1 MAEIISEQYI
11 LCFRAALRINHPRFD
26 GEISDLIAAARADL
40 RDLGGLKADKVA
52 DEADPLIK
60 RAITAYVKADFGLDN
75 ADAGKYRESYEALK
89 KHLMMSDEYKDVE
102 TEPET
107 ESG

>member
-1 MAEIISEQYI
+1 MSDISERYV
-11 LCFRAALRINHPRFD
+11 LSMRAALRINHPKFD
-26 GEISDLIAAARADL
+26 DEITDLIAAARADL
-40 RDLGGLKADKVA
+40 HDLGGIKAKKVN

-75 ADAGKYRESYEALK
+75 GDAERYRESYEMLK
-89 KHLMMSDEYKDVE
+89 RHLMLSDEYKD
-102 TEPET
+102 T